1 MAQGSAVARRY
12 AQALFQAAQGA
23 KATAEVGRDLKT
35 AVAAIW
41 DDDRL
46 RVFMTGDRVA
56 AEAKKRL
63 VAGLAAAVGA
73 AGPAKGSPGGPSQ
86 GEARGLHLLVRNFLW
101 LAVDK
106 RREAYVPDVARAYQA
121 LADRAEGLVDVEIRT
136 AVELGEDGRR
146 KLGLALTGKLG
157 RRVRANF
164 VVDPS
169 LIGGLQVKVDDRL
182 FDASLRRRL
191 ERLGEHLAKARVGV

>member
-23 KATAEVGRDLKT
+23 KATAEVGRDLRT
-35 AVAAIW
+35 AVEAIW
-41 DDDRL
+41 DDRRL
-46 RVFMTGDRVA
+46 RAFMTGDRVA

-73 AGPAKGSPGGPSQ
+73 GTSQ

-121 LADRAEGLVDVEIRT
+121 LADRAEGLVDVEVRT

>member
-41 DDDRL
+41 DDERL
-46 RVFMTGDRVA
+46 RVFMTGDRVP

-73 AGPAKGSPGGPSQ
+73 GPAKGSPGGPSQ
-86 GEARGLHLLVRNFLW
+86 GEGRGLHLLVRNFLW

-106 RREAYVPDVARAYQA
+106 RREAYVPEVTRAYQA
-121 LADRAEGLVDVEIRT
+121 LADRAEGLVDVEVRT
-136 AVELGEDGRR
+136 AVELGEDGRK
-146 KLGLALTGKLG
+146 KLGEALTGKLG

>member
-1 MAQGSAVARRY
+1 LAQGSAVARRY

-63 VAGLAAAVGA
+63 VAGLAAAGVA
-73 AGPAKGSPGGPSQ
+73 DPAKGSPGGPSQ

-121 LADRAEGLVDVEIRT
+121 LADRAEGLVDVEVRT

-146 KLGLALTGKLG
+146 KLGLALAGKLG

>member
-1 MAQGSAVARRY
+1 LAQGSAVARRY

-41 DDDRL
+41 DDERL

-73 AGPAKGSPGGPSQ
+73 GTSQ

-121 LADRAEGLVDVEIRT
+121 LADRAEGLVDVEVRT

-146 KLGLALTGKLG
+146 KLGAALAGKLG

-191 ERLGEHLAKARVGV
+191 ERLGEHLTKARVGV

>member
-12 AQALFQAAQGA
+12 ARALFQAAQGA

-35 AVAAIW
+35 AVEAIW
-41 DDDRL
+41 DDERL

-73 AGPAKGSPGGPSQ
+73 GTSQ

-121 LADRAEGLVDVEIRT
+121 LADRAEGLVDVEVRT

-146 KLGLALTGKLG
+146 KLGAALAGKLG

>member
-1 MAQGSAVARRY
+1 LAQGSAVARRY
-12 AQALFQAAQGA
+12 ARALFQAAQGA

-35 AVAAIW
+35 AVEAIW
-41 DDDRL
+41 DDERL

-73 AGPAKGSPGGPSQ
+73 GTSQ

-121 LADRAEGLVDVEIRT
+121 LADRAEGLVDVEVRT

-146 KLGLALTGKLG
+146 KLGAALAGKLG

>member
-41 DDDRL
+41 DDERL

-73 AGPAKGSPGGPSQ
+73 GTSQ

-121 LADRAEGLVDVEIRT
+121 LADRAEGLVDVEVRT

-191 ERLGEHLAKARVGV
+191 ERLGEHLTKARVGV

>member
-23 KATAEVGRDLKT
+23 KATAEVGRDLNA

-41 DDDRL
+41 DDERL

-63 VAGLAAAVGA
+63 VAGLAAAAGA
-73 AGPAKGSPGGPSQ
+73 VGPAEGPPGGPSQ

-121 LADRAEGLVDVEIRT
+121 LADRAEGLVDVEVRT

>member
-41 DDDRL
+41 DDERL
-46 RVFMTGDRVA
+46 RAFMTGDRVA

-63 VAGLAAAVGA
+63 VAGLAAAAGA
-73 AGPAKGSPGGPSQ
+73 VGPAEGPPGGPSQ

-121 LADRAEGLVDVEIRT
+121 LADRAEGLIDVEVRT